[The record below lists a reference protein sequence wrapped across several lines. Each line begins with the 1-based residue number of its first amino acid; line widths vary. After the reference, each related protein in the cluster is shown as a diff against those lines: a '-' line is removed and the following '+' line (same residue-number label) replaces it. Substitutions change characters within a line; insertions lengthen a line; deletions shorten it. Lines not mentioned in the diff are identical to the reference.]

1 MKGRSHHRLQSSD
14 PPDDWVNGS
23 WTVDCVCGVNFDD
36 GEEMVNCDECGVWVH
51 TRCSRYVKGDDI
63 FVCDKCKMKNNRND
77 SEETEVAQL
86 LVELPTKT
94 MRIESSCASN
104 GPPRRPFR
112 LWTDIPMEERVHVQ
126 GIPGGDPS
134 LFGGLSS
141 VFTPELW
148 KCTGY
153 VPKKFNFQYRE
164 FPCWDEK
171 EGGDNLDEENE
182 NPVDKGAG
190 VLFSLSKESVFATPV
205 AALVGLSDGDEEDV
219 RSRKVCLKETKK
231 WESKGID
238 VRRSENG
245 GKKESSLLRPVVLH
259 SGKRKK
265 EDSGM
270 SKDQS
275 GKKKARVA
283 DKEFE
288 AKKRGTNS
296 SKTVFTPTSDAKQ
309 LEFYEDRAPKFPKGE
324 IPSTKNKNLKE
335 TTIKEPTPD
344 PHLAA
349 NGNIERHSTKASSSD
364 VSRQDFLIGTKLKEE
379 KNDNHHCAALEISS
393 KVDDGVGSSFQHDN
407 VKEEGD
413 SIAVGKLDDS
423 LEGSDKNVDNS
434 LVKDVT
440 VIATEVKDNQ
450 VQDNDVDMSLRSE
463 RPNFEVKKEELDES
477 SRSLPN
483 IQSSPRIDAT
493 DPSISSDKT
502 FETSKLNGEA
512 VSTSQSS
519 DHKAEHLDRNLE
531 AVSNSHMSKTDKLP
545 GDPCQLKSELE
556 CTDGLMAFQ
565 KSHSELKHGSG
576 LPEEHSRPGGTM
588 LDSQGLPSQQNMV
601 ASSGKSSS
609 IPTTALIAKS
619 STADNVKSTDAL
631 NPNPV
636 VKPQIMSESHANVRK
651 DRSSHDVRDEDRD
664 DMQRKTVKERPKSI
678 SHSAPKPSHPSRI
691 SHDPLSKKTTPE
703 SKDNVLSASSKTS
716 SATNTT
722 TVTSG
727 SVEPTGSLH
736 HQKATHTHNRT
747 SASGVPPQRG
757 EKFSQPNFQPS
768 SKINQNHTPSV
779 CPPVSSSSPATLS
792 DEELALLLHQ
802 ELNSSPRV
810 PRVPRVRHAG
820 SLPQL
825 TSPSATSMLIKRTS
839 SSGGKDHSSV
849 PRRKYRDAP
858 RDGFRGSR
866 EIGDEAK
873 RKDRVISSHDLK
885 RQDTDYTAEASTKRE
900 DNGSLTMESVKKN
913 MPSTSA
919 ATSSGPSSSTEANE
933 RNVSSMRSSPRNT
946 SDEDTGTVGGPVHQT
961 LPGLIN
967 EIMNKGRRMTY
978 EELCNAVLPH
988 WHNLRKHNGERY
1000 AYTSHSQA
1008 VLDCLRNRHEWAR
1021 LVDRGP
1027 KTNSS
1032 RKRRKLDADD
1042 SEDNEYSK
1050 GKGANQVESKSLE
1063 SQKEDFPKGKRQ
1075 ARKRGRLALQGRG
1088 VKDIRKRRK
1097 QEVLSDEDS
1106 GTSSNSSE
1114 ESMSSE
1120 DEIQGG
1126 GARPEGSEVSASSD
1140 EAGSM

>member
-126 GIPGGDPS
+126 GIPGGEPS

-364 VSRQDFLIGTKLKEE
+364 VSRQDFSIGTKLKEE
-379 KNDNHHCAALEISS
+379 KNDNHHCAAQEISS

-565 KSHSELKHGSG
+565 KSPSELKHGSG
-576 LPEEHSRPGGTM
+576 LPEEHSRPRGTM

-900 DNGSLTMESVKKN
+900 DNGSLTLESVKKN

-1032 RKRRKLDADD
+1032 RKRRKLDVDD

-1126 GARPEGSEVSASSD
+1126 GARPEGSEASASSD

>member
-1126 GARPEGSEVSASSD
+1126 GARPEGSEASASSD

>member
-63 FVCDKCKMKNNRND
+63 FVCDKCKIKNNRND

-94 MRIESSCASN
+94 MRIENSYAPN

-112 LWTDIPMEERVHVQ
+112 LWTDIPIEERVHVQ

-153 VPKKFNFQYRE
+153 VPKKFNFRYRE

-171 EGGDNLDEENE
+171 EGGDNKLDEENE

-205 AALVGLSDGDEEDV
+205 AALVGLRGGDEEAT
-219 RSRKVCLKETKK
+219 RNRKVSLKEAKK
-231 WESKGID
+231 WGSEGID
-238 VRRSENG
+238 ARRSENG
-245 GKKESSLLRPVVLH
+245 GKKESSLVRPVVLH
-259 SGKRKK
+259 SGRRKK
-265 EDSGM
+265 EDSGI
-270 SKDQS
+270 SKDRS
-275 GKKKARVA
+275 GKKKARTTE
-283 DKEFE
+283 KEVD
-288 AKKRGTNS
+288 AKKR
-296 SKTVFTPTSDAKQ
+296 VFTPTSDAKQ

-324 IPSTKNKNLKE
+324 IQSTKNKNLKE
-335 TTIKEPTPD
+335 TTIKEPTSN

-349 NGNIERHSTKASSSD
+349 HGNVEKHSTEALSSN
-364 VSRQDFLIGTKLKEE
+364 VSRQDFPIGTGLKEE
-379 KNDNHHCAALEISS
+379 KIDHQHPAVLESS
-393 KVDDGVGSSFQHDN
+393 PKEDDAVGSSVQRDN

-413 SIAVGKLDDS
+413 NMTVGKLDDS
-423 LEGSDKNVDNS
+423 FESSDKNVDNS
-434 LVKDVT
+434 LVKDVPG
-440 VIATEVKDNQ
+440 VALEVKDNQ
-450 VQDNDVDMSLRSE
+450 VQDSYVDTSLKSE
-463 RPNFEVKKEELDES
+463 LPNLEVKKELDHS
-477 SRSLPN
+477 SGSLPN
-483 IQSSPRIDAT
+483 IQSSPQGDAK
-493 DPSISSDKT
+493 DPGISLGKML
-502 FETSKLNGEA
+502 ETSKLNSA
-512 VSTSQSS
+512 TISTSQSS
-519 DHKAEHLDRNLE
+519 DDKAEHLDRSLE
-531 AVSNSHMSKTDKLP
+531 AVGNSHMSKADQLS
-545 GDPCQLKSELE
+545 GEPCQLKSELE
-556 CTDGLMAFQ
+556 SADGLMALQ
-565 KSHSELKHGSG
+565 KTPSEQKKGSG
-576 LPEEHSRPGGTM
+576 IPEEHSRAGGTM
-588 LDSQGLPSQQNMV
+588 LNSQGLPSQRNMV
-601 ASSGKSSS
+601 ACSGKSSS
-609 IPTTALIAKS
+609 MPTTVLTAKS
-619 STADNVKSTDAL
+619 SSSDNVKSTDAS
-631 NPNPV
+631 NHNPV
-636 VKPQIMSESHANVRK
+636 AKPQITSESNANVRK
-651 DRSSHDVRDEDRD
+651 DRCPHDVREEDRD
-664 DMQRKTVKERPKSI
+664 DVPRKSVKERPKSI
-678 SHSAPKPSHPSRI
+678 LHSAPKPSHPSRI

-703 SKDNVLSASSKTS
+703 SKDNVLCVSSKTS
-716 SATNTT
+716 SAANTT
-722 TVTSG
+722 AVSSG

-736 HQKATHTHNRT
+736 HQKAVHTHNRT
-747 SASGVPPQRG
+747 TVSGVPPKG
-757 EKFSQPNFQPS
+757 EKFNQPNIQPS
-768 SKINQNHTPSV
+768 SKINQNHTTSV
-779 CPPVSSSSPATLS
+779 CPPVLSSLPATLS

-825 TSPSATSMLIKRTS
+825 SSPSATSMLIKRTS

-849 PRRKYRDAP
+849 SRRKYRDAP
-858 RDGFRGSR
+858 RDGFRSSR
-866 EIGDEAK
+866 EVADEGK
-873 RKDRVISSHDLK
+873 RKDRVPSSHDLN
-885 RQDTDYTAEASTKRE
+885 RQDTDDTAEASTKRE
-900 DNGSLTMESVKKN
+900 ENGSSAMESVKKN

-919 ATSSGPSSSTEANE
+919 ATNSGPSSSTEANE
-933 RNVSSMRSSPRNT
+933 RNMSSIRSSPRNT
-946 SDEDTGTVGGPVHQT
+946 SDEDTGTVGGPIHRT

-967 EIMNKGRRMTY
+967 EIMSKGKRMTY

-1042 SEDNEYSK
+1042 SEDNEYGK
-1050 GKGANQVESKSLE
+1050 GKTANQVDSKSLE
-1063 SQKEDFPKGKRQ
+1063 SQKEDFPKGKRK
-1075 ARKRGRLALQGRG
+1075 ARKRRRLALQGRG
-1088 VKDIRKRRK
+1088 VRDIRRRRK
-1097 QEVLSDEDS
+1097 QELISDEDF

-1114 ESMSSE
+1114 DSMSSE

-1126 GARPEGSEVSASSD
+1126 GARPEGSEASVSSD
-1140 EAGSM
+1140 ETGTM